1 MPRLRRLLS
10 RWRRDDRGDG
20 DVAAMI
26 VVVPLA
32 FGLVLMFVLLGRQG
46 VAAEGVTHA
55 AAVAA
60 RAASMER
67 NAGDAQAA
75 AAAAASSTLSQAG
88 TSCAGG
94 PAVAVSASTWD
105 AGGVVSVT
113 ITCQIQGIGSIGASN
128 KTVSGSARATIDA
141 YRSYGTP

>member
-1 MPRLRRLLS
+1 MRTLLRRV
-10 RWRRDDRGDG
+10 RRDERGG
-20 DVAAMI
+20 TEVAALV

-32 FGLVLMFVLLGRQG
+32 LGVVLMFMYFGRQG

-67 NAGDAQAA
+67 DAGSAQGAA
-75 AAAAASSTLSQAG
+75 QSMASATLAEAG

-94 PAVAVSASTWD
+94 PQV
-105 AGGVVSVT
+105 GVSVT
-113 ITCQIQGIGSIGASN
+113 SWEPGGVITVSITCRVTGISDIGAPG
-128 KTVSGSARATIDA
+128 TTLTGSARATIDHFID
-141 YRSYGTP
+141 YGG